1 MFATII
7 NKAIVQGI
15 PLLFGS
21 TGEIITEKSGN
32 LNLGI
37 PGIMYVGGSAG
48 VLGAYLYE
56 RSCAL
61 SGTTPAAFWCIVIP
75 LLSSLLG
82 SALLALI
89 YSFLTITL
97 RANQNVTGLA
107 LTTFGVGFGDF
118 FGGSLTKIF
127 GEGGNLN
134 VKTTADYFKVTLPF
148 ADDLGAFGKIFFSY
162 GFLVYVAIIIAFV
175 SAFILKKTRVGLHLR
190 AVGENPATA
199 DAAGISV
206 TRYKYAATVI
216 GGAIAGL
223 GGLYF
228 IMDYTGGSWTNGG
241 FGDRGWLAIALVIFA
256 LWKPNVG
263 ILGSVIFGGLY
274 IASVYIEGL
283 GNATKEMIKT
293 LPYLVTIVVLI
304 ITSMRN
310 KKENQPPQSLGLPYF
325 REER

>member
-7 NKAIVQGI
+7 SKAIEQGI
-15 PLLFGS
+15 PLLYGS

-37 PGIMYVGGSAG
+37 PGIMYMGGSAG
-48 VLGAYLYE
+48 VIGAYLYE
-56 RSCAL
+56 QAVAV
-61 SGTTPAAFWCIVIP
+61 PHPFWCILIP
-75 LLSSLLG
+75 LLSSLIG
-82 SALLALI
+82 SAFAAFI

-127 GEGGNLN
+127 ADGGNLS
-134 VKTTADYFKVTLPF
+134 VKTTADYFKTALPF
-148 ADDLGAFGKIFFSY
+148 AEDLGAIGTIFFSY
-162 GFLVYVAIIIAFV
+162 GFLAYLAVIIALAASWF
-175 SAFILKKTRVGLHLR
+175 LKRTRTGLHLR
-190 AVGENPATA
+190 AVGESPATA
-199 DAAGISV
+199 DAAGINV
-206 TRYKYAATVI
+206 TKYKYIATIV

-228 IMDYTGGSWTNGG
+228 ILDYTGGSWTNGG

-256 LWKPNVG
+256 LWKPNIS
-263 ILGSVIFGGLY
+263 ILGSFVFGGLY
-274 IASVYIEGL
+274 IAYSYISGL
-283 GNATKEMIKT
+283 SRSAVAIFNM
-293 LPYLVTIVVLI
+293 LPYLVTILVLI
-304 ITSMRN
+304 LTSVRN
-310 KKENQPPQSLGLPYF
+310 KKENQPPASLGLAYF

>member
-15 PLLFGS
+15 PLLYGS

-48 VLGAYLYE
+48 VIGAYIYE
-56 RSCAL
+56 RSTA
-61 SGTTPAAFWCIVIP
+61 TPSPFCCIVIP
-75 LLSSLLG
+75 LLSSLFG
-82 SALLALI
+82 SALLAFI
-89 YSFLTITL
+89 YSFLTISL
-97 RANQNVTGLA
+97 RTNQNVTGLA
-107 LTTFGVGFGDF
+107 LTIFGMGFGDF

-127 GEGGNLN
+127 GNGGNLS
-134 VKTTADYFKVTLPF
+134 VKTTADYFKTTLPF
-148 ADDLGAFGKIFFSY
+148 ADKCGDIGKIFFSY
-162 GFLVYVAIIIAFV
+162 GFLVYLAIIIALIAAWF
-175 SAFILKKTRVGLHLR
+175 LKKTMAGLNLR

-199 DAAGISV
+199 DAAGINV
-206 TRYKYAATVI
+206 TKYKYIATCT

-228 IMDYTGGSWTNGG
+228 ILDYTGGSWTNGG

-256 LWKPNVG
+256 LWKPNLG
-263 ILGSVIFGGLY
+263 ILGSILFGGLY
-274 IASVYIEGL
+274 IAYSYISGLSRSSVAIF
-283 GNATKEMIKT
+283 NM
-293 LPYLVTIVVLI
+293 LPYVVTIVVLI
-304 ITSMRN
+304 FTSIME
-310 KKENQPPQSLGLPYF
+310 KKENQPPEALGLPYF

>member
-1 MFATII
+1 MLATII
-7 NKAIVQGI
+7 NKSIVQGI

-37 PGIMYVGGSAG
+37 PGIMYMGGIAG
-48 VLGAYLYE
+48 VIGAYIYE
-56 RSCAL
+56 RAVEV
-61 SGTTPAAFWCIVIP
+61 PHPFWCIVIP
-75 LLSSLLG
+75 LLSALLG
-82 SALLALI
+82 SALLAFI

-127 GEGGNLN
+127 GEGGNLS
-134 VKTTADYFKVTLPF
+134 VKTTADYFKTTLPF
-148 ADDLGAFGKIFFSY
+148 ADDLGAFGTIFFNY
-162 GFLVYVAIIIAFV
+162 GFLVYLAIIIALI
-175 SAFILKKTRVGLHLR
+175 SAWVLKKTRIGLHLR

-206 TRYKYAATVI
+206 TKYKYIATIV

-256 LWKPNVG
+256 LWKPNVS
-263 ILGSVIFGGLY
+263 ILGSILFGGLY
-274 IASVYIEGL
+274 IAYSYISGL
-283 GNATKEMIKT
+283 SRSALAIFNM
-293 LPYLVTIVVLI
+293 LPYIVTIVVLI
-304 ITSMRN
+304 ITSARN
-310 KKENQPPQSLGLPYF
+310 KKENRPPESLGLAYF

>member
-7 NKAIVQGI
+7 SKAIEQGI
-15 PLLFGS
+15 PLLYGS

-37 PGIMYVGGSAG
+37 PGIMYMGGSAG
-48 VLGAYLYE
+48 VIGAYLYE
-56 RSCAL
+56 QSVAV
-61 SGTTPAAFWCIVIP
+61 PHPFWCILIP
-75 LLSSLLG
+75 LLSSLIG
-82 SALLALI
+82 SAFAAFI

-127 GEGGNLN
+127 ADGGNLS
-134 VKTTADYFKVTLPF
+134 VKTTADYFKTTLPF
-148 ADDLGAFGKIFFSY
+148 ADDLGAIGTIFFSY
-162 GFLVYVAIIIAFV
+162 GFLAYLAVIIALAASWF
-175 SAFILKKTRVGLHLR
+175 LKRTRTGLHLR
-190 AVGENPATA
+190 AVGESPATA
-199 DAAGISV
+199 DAAGINV
-206 TRYKYAATVI
+206 TKYKYIATIV

-228 IMDYTGGSWTNGG
+228 ILDYTGGSWTNGG

-256 LWKPNVG
+256 LWKPNIS
-263 ILGSVIFGGLY
+263 ILGSFVFGGLY
-274 IASVYIEGL
+274 IAYSYISGL
-283 GNATKEMIKT
+283 SRSAVAIFNM
-293 LPYLVTIVVLI
+293 LPYLVTILVLI
-304 ITSMRN
+304 LTSVRN
-310 KKENQPPQSLGLPYF
+310 KKENQPPASLGLAYF

>member
-1 MFATII
+1 MIATII

-37 PGIMYVGGSAG
+37 PGIMYMGGSAG
-48 VLGAYLYE
+48 VIGAYIYE
-56 RSCAL
+56 QSTA
-61 SGTTPAAFWCIVIP
+61 SPSPFWCIVIP
-75 LLSSLLG
+75 LLSSILG
-82 SALLALI
+82 SFLAALI

-118 FGGSLTKIF
+118 FGGSLTKIMS
-127 GEGGNLN
+127 GGGNLS
-134 VKTTADYFKVTLPF
+134 VKLTADYYKTTLPF
-148 ADDLGAFGKIFFSY
+148 ADSLGAIGKIFFSY
-162 GFLVYVAIIIAFV
+162 GFLAYVAVIIAIIASWF
-175 SAFILKKTRVGLHLR
+175 LNRTRCGLHLR

-199 DAAGISV
+199 DAAGINV
-206 TRYKYAATVI
+206 IKYKYIATCV
-216 GGAIAGL
+216 GGIIAGL

-256 LWKPNVG
+256 LWRPNVS
-263 ILGSVIFGGLY
+263 ILGSFVFGGLY
-274 IASVYIEGL
+274 IAYSYISGL
-283 GNATKEMIKT
+283 SRSAVAIFNM
-293 LPYLVTIVVLI
+293 LPYVVTILVLI
-304 ITSMRN
+304 LTSVRN
-310 KKENQPPQSLGLPYF
+310 KKENHPPASLGLAYF

>member
-7 NKAIVQGI
+7 SKAIAQGI
-15 PLLFGS
+15 PLLYGS

-37 PGIMYVGGSAG
+37 PGIMYMGGSAG
-48 VLGAYLYE
+48 VIGAYLYE
-56 RSCAL
+56 QSTAV
-61 SGTTPAAFWCIVIP
+61 PQPFWCIVIP
-75 LLSSLLG
+75 LLSALIG
-82 SALLALI
+82 SGIAAFI

-127 GEGGNLN
+127 SDGGNLS
-134 VKTTADYFKVTLPF
+134 VKTTADFFKTPLPF
-148 ADDLGAFGKIFFSY
+148 AGNLGPIGTIFFSY
-162 GFLVYVAIIIAFV
+162 GFLAYLAVIIALAASWF
-175 SAFILKKTRVGLHLR
+175 LNHTRTGLHLR

-199 DAAGISV
+199 DAAGINV
-206 TRYKYAATVI
+206 TKYKYIATCV

-228 IMDYTGGSWTNGG
+228 ILDYTGGSWTNGG
-241 FGDRGWLAIALVIFA
+241 FGDRGWLSIALVIFA
-256 LWKPNVG
+256 LWKPNVS
-263 ILGSVIFGGLY
+263 ILGSFVFGGLY
-274 IASVYIEGL
+274 IAYSYISGL
-283 GNATKEMIKT
+283 SRSAVAIFNM
-293 LPYLVTIVVLI
+293 LPYLVTILVLI
-304 ITSMRN
+304 LTSVRN
-310 KKENQPPQSLGLPYF
+310 KKENQPPASLGLAYF

>member
-1 MFATII
+1 MIATII

-37 PGIMYVGGSAG
+37 PGIMYMGGSAG
-48 VLGAYLYE
+48 VIGAYIYE
-56 RSCAL
+56 QSTA
-61 SGTTPAAFWCIVIP
+61 SPSPFWCIVIP
-75 LLSSLLG
+75 LLSSILG
-82 SALLALI
+82 SFIAALI

-118 FGGSLTKIF
+118 FGGSLTKIMS
-127 GEGGNLN
+127 GGGNLS
-134 VKTTADYFKVTLPF
+134 VKLTADYYKTTLPF
-148 ADDLGAFGKIFFSY
+148 ADSLGAFGKIFLSY
-162 GFLVYVAIIIAFV
+162 GFLAYVAVIIAIIASWF
-175 SAFILKKTRVGLHLR
+175 LNKTRCGLHLR

-199 DAAGISV
+199 DAAGINV
-206 TRYKYAATVI
+206 IKYKYIATCI
-216 GGAIAGL
+216 GGIIAGL

-256 LWKPNVG
+256 LWRPNIS
-263 ILGSVIFGGLY
+263 ILGSFVFGGLY
-274 IASVYIEGL
+274 IAYSYISGL
-283 GNATKEMIKT
+283 SRSAVAIFNM
-293 LPYLVTIVVLI
+293 LPYVVTILVLI
-304 ITSMRN
+304 LTSIRN
-310 KKENQPPQSLGLPYF
+310 KKENHPPASLGLAYF